1 MDIYVDVDETLMRTE
16 GMDYESAQPIPEN
29 IDKIN
34 KIFDAGHTI
43 TVWTARGAKSGIDWR
58 DLTEKQ
64 LDEAELKYHYL
75 RLDKPPFDVFIDDK
89 ALNARSWEKG
99 EWI

>member
-1 MDIYVDVDETLMRTE
+1 MDVYVDIDETLMKTE
-16 GMDYESAQPIPEN
+16 GMDYEGATSISEN
-29 IDKIN
+29 IN
-34 KIFDAGHTI
+34 KINVLFDQGHTI
-43 TVWTARGAKSGIDWR
+43 TVWTARGAKTGIDWR

-64 LDEAELKYHYL
+64 LDEAGLKYHYL

-89 ALNARSWEKG
+89 AINARSWENG